1 MSESKWYVA
10 IDGKQRGP
18 ISSLDLRK
26 LVKLKRLKPSD
37 LIWKEGLHDWVEA
50 GSIQGLFSPV
60 SSSKRPSKSPSAGNK
75 RRPRPQDEEEP
86 ISEELEEE
94 PLDEEE
100 TDDEVEDEEPPEEVP
115 RKKSKKKKKKI
126 RVNFEERIAHSGPAG
141 FWVRVAAFISDLLMR
156 AVIIATTT
164 YPLMLIIVIFFP
176 GKILS
181 RETCV
186 ILGNVFFGVATFCLL
201 MFYDVWQES
210 SEHQATMGK
219 SWFGLKVIDS
229 DGDRL
234 TKSVA
239 VARHLAKYLSI
250 LTLGIGFM
258 LAGITKKKL
267 ALHDMIAGTQ
277 VVREHKPPE

>member
-37 LIWKEGLHDWVEA
+37 LLWKEGLSDWVEA
-50 GSIQGLFSPV
+50 GSIQGLFAPV
-60 SSSKRPSKSPSAGNK
+60 SSSKRHSKSPPAGGRK
-75 RRPRPQDEEEP
+75 HPRPQD
-86 ISEELEEE
+86 EEE

-100 TDDEVEDEEPPEEVP
+100 TDDEVEDEEPPEQAP
-115 RKKSKKKKKKI
+115 RKKSKRKKKKKKKV
-126 RVNFEERIAHSGPAG
+126 RVNLEDRIAHSGPAG
-141 FWVRVAAFISDLLMR
+141 FWVRVAACISDLLILS
-156 AVIIATTT
+156 VIVATTIV
-164 YPLMLIIVIFFP
+164 PLRLIIVIFFP

-181 RETCV
+181 PEICL
-186 ILGNVFFGVATFCLL
+186 ILGNIFFGISTFLL
-201 MFYDVWQES
+201 LLFYDVWQEA
-210 SEHQATMGK
+210 SENQSTMGK

-229 DGDRL
+229 EGDRL
-234 TKSVA
+234 TKSA
-239 VARHLAKYLSI
+239 AIARNLAKYVSI

-258 LAGITKKKL
+258 MAGITKKKL

-277 VVREHKPPE
+277 VVREHKSPE